1 MAETTISLPDAIRGV
16 RILFLDTSPVI
27 YYVEG
32 NPRYVNVMRDVF
44 SRVEAGEI
52 FAITSPVTLAECITH
67 PLKHNLPDLVQ
78 RFTHVILRG
87 KHTRFVETDS
97 VVAQATAQLRARYSL
112 ALADAMQLATAIVTR
127 CDGFLTNDARL
138 KRVSE
143 IRVIVI
149 DELTA

>member
-1 MAETTISLPDAIRGV
+1 MAEAVIRMPDALRGV
-16 RILFLDTSPVI
+16 RNLFLDTAPVI

-32 NPRYVNVMRDVF
+32 NPRYASIMHDVF
-44 SRVEAGEI
+44 SHIEAGEI

-67 PLKHNLPDLVQ
+67 PIKHHLPDLVQ

-97 VVAQATAQLRARYSL
+97 IVAQSTAQLRASYSL

-143 IRVIVI
+143 IRVIII
-149 DELTA
+149 DELAA